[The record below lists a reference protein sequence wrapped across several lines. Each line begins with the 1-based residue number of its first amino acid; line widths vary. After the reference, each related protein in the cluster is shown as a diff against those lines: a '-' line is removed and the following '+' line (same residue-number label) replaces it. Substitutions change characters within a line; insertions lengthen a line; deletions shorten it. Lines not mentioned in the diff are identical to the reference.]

1 MGIILVVL
9 GHTPTPDWL
18 KTFIF
23 AFHMPLFFFLS
34 GLVYHDGNMTFTSFL
49 LKKNKDAPFAVLHL
63 LRSCLF
69 ILGSRREAFYV
80 HRQFGCRPGCT
91 V

>member
-1 MGIILVVL
+1 MVVL

-34 GLVYHDGNMTFTSFL
+34 GLVYHDGKARTEKMKYGKRSVFIFF
-49 LKKNKDAPFAVLHL
+49 KRKDVKVIFP
-63 LRSCLF
+63 SW
-69 ILGSRREAFYV
+69 
-80 HRQFGCRPGCT
+80 
-91 V
+91 